1 MHRTHVFRDLRP
13 YICTFE
19 DCKDP
24 DQQYDTLSD
33 WIAHEISRH
42 AVTAGLRIGN
52 EGYTRDCPFCLCPN
66 ASSVHVALH
75 LRRISCFSL
84 PRSAY
89 DREDSAFGSGRSEQA
104 EIVSHGSV
112 RSSMESVSWGAL
124 SENFRTIRESRAKA
138 DEIDLDDIQES
149 EQGTAKEKE
158 TETAEPAAAN
168 NNNLSWADDGEGSE
182 YFRARFV
189 TAGTEKK
196 ENGKVRF
203 SIIYLK
209 AIS

>member
-1 MHRTHVFRDLRP
+1 
-13 YICTFE
+13 
-19 DCKDP
+19 
-24 DQQYDTLSD
+24 
-33 WIAHEISRH
+33 
-42 AVTAGLRIGN
+42 
-52 EGYTRDCPFCLCPN
+52 
-66 ASSVHVALH
+66 
-75 LRRISCFSL
+75 
-84 PRSAY
+84 
-89 DREDSAFGSGRSEQA
+89 
-104 EIVSHGSV
+104 
-112 RSSMESVSWGAL
+112 MESVSWGAL